1 MKPLYVK
8 ILISLFIVS
17 LLFLNKEWLVVY
29 GWAISILMYL
39 FFFLDLKKIKYF
51 DFSHNIHGYRM
62 FPLSMLALLSVI
74 WAPDAQASLLHV
86 FMLFVLI
93 ANSFVL
99 YYFIVRY
106 NLFNL
111 VVYIILGYAFVNYSL
126 ALGLPYF
133 SFLQNHDEEL
143 SRFVGTELN
152 PNYLAI
158 MLLFSMF
165 LSLLFFQ
172 ERTSSS
178 KGLQALHV
186 VNIVL
191 ALYTIFVTASRKG
204 ILFSFLLLFFYFVVN
219 FKRIIGSFKI
229 IFLASLGIFVLLL
242 FVKIDFVTNNLAPAF
257 ERFGRMLSTVG
268 GKSSEGSTEERV
280 MFIREGW
287 EKFTANPLIGYGAA
301 SFKYYYHLYA
311 HNNYIEL
318 LFGLGFLG
326 PLIYYSIHFSIFRK
340 LWKYRTGA
348 FLGAFILIL
357 MLMDLGL
364 VAYYDKRIMLM
375 LLFIIV
381 LADRKI
387 AEKKAVKQLLDE
399 KKPYWEPMAFD
410 KSYPHLS

>member
-8 ILISLFIVS
+8 ILISLFIIS
-17 LLFLNKEWLVVY
+17 LLFLNKEWLVIY
-29 GWAISILMYL
+29 GWGISMLMYL
-39 FFFLDLKKIKYF
+39 FFFLDLNRIKYF

-62 FPLSMLALLSVI
+62 FPLTMLALLSVI

-86 FMLFVLI
+86 FMLLVLVV
-93 ANSFVL
+93 NSFVL

-106 NLFNL
+106 DLFDL
-111 VVYIILGYAFVNYSL
+111 VVYVILGYAFVNYSL

-172 ERTSSS
+172 ERKSSS
-178 KGLQALHV
+178 KPLQALHI
-186 VNIVL
+186 VNILL

-204 ILFSFLLLFFYFVVN
+204 IMFSFLLLFFYFLVN
-219 FKRIIGSFKI
+219 FKRVIGSFKI
-229 IFLASLGIFVLLL
+229 ILLAGIGIFIVLL
-242 FVKIDFVTNNLAPAF
+242 FVKIDFVTNSLAPAF

-287 EKFTANPLIGYGAA
+287 EKFTANPFIGYGAA

-326 PLIYYSIHFSIFRK
+326 PVIYYSIHFSILKK

-348 FLGAFILIL
+348 FLGAFVLIL
-357 MLMDLGL
+357 MLMDVGL

-387 AEKKAVKQLLDE
+387 AEKKAAKQLLEDNGSH
-399 KKPYWEPMAFD
+399 WEPAAFGEQ
-410 KSYPHLS
+410 YPHLS